1 MSAALLATWN
11 ELEKELRIRWSYKFS
26 IVVEAVM
33 MGGIFLGIT
42 FFMTEGDLQSARL
55 APALVGY
62 IIWFYALIAIGKMS
76 WGLREETQTGTL
88 EQMYMSA
95 MPVGLL
101 LIGRTLATVV
111 ITTLEVAV
119 AFVPL
124 ALLLGIRL
132 PWTWEI
138 LPLGTLTLAGLYGF
152 GFIVGGATLVFK
164 QVESLA
170 NLLQN
175 VLLFLNGAL
184 LPVALLPP
192 VVERFALALP
202 STWGIIALREAMFEG
217 ATMATLWNNGVLPHL
232 LVNTLIYFVGGLL
245 IYQLCETYARRKGL
259 LGQY

>member
-1 MSAALLATWN
+1 MST
-11 ELEKELRIRWSYKFS
+11 
-26 IVVEAVM
+26 
-33 MGGIFLGIT
+33 
-42 FFMTEGDLQSARL
+42 
-55 APALVGY
+55 
-62 IIWFYALIAIGKMS
+62 
-76 WGLREETQTGTL
+76 
-88 EQMYMSA
+88 
-95 MPVGLL
+95 MPIGLL

-111 ITTLEVAV
+111 ITTVEVAV

-138 LPLGTLTLAGLYGF
+138 LPLGALTLAGLYGF
-152 GFIVGGATLVFK
+152 GYIVGGATLIFK

-175 VLLFLNGAL
+175 LLLFLNGAL

-202 STWGIIALREAMFEG
+202 STWGIIALRQAMFEG
-217 ATMATLWNNGVLPHL
+217 ATLATLWADGVLPHL
-232 LVNTLIYFVGGLL
+232 LLNTAVYFVGGLIL
-245 IYQLCETYARRKGL
+245 YQLCETYARRRGL

>member
-1 MSAALLATWN
+1 MNAALLTTWN

-26 IVVEAVM
+26 IVVESVM
-33 MGGIFLGIT
+33 MVAIFLGIT
-42 FFMTEGDLQSARL
+42 FFMTEGDLQSAKL

-62 IIWFYALIAIGKMS
+62 IIWFYALLAIGKMS

-88 EQMYMSA
+88 EQMYMST
-95 MPVGLL
+95 M
-101 LIGRTLATVV
+101 
-111 ITTLEVAV
+111 
-119 AFVPL
+119 L

-138 LPLGTLTLAGLYGF
+138 IPLGILTLAGLYGF
-152 GFIVGGATLVFK
+152 GYIVGGATLIFK

-192 VVERFALALP
+192 MVERFALLLP
-202 STWGIIALREAMFEG
+202 STWGIIALRQAMFGG
-217 ATMATLWNNGVLPHL
+217 ATLATLWQDGTLPHL
-232 LVNTLIYFVGGLL
+232 IVNTLAYFVGGLV
-245 IYQLCETYARRKGL
+245 IYQLCENYARRKGL